1 MWAGTL
7 WWDFL
12 LNTWFAAF
20 SHCINVSSWFRH
32 LKFFGWYPF
41 WISILGS
48 QWCSVCLVK
57 KKIEKKNVFQL
68 IMGHLCASGQSDRW
82 TQVVRVVYLLS
93 YTVRSAGDV
102 EHVDFPKGNAIHSF
116 VLSSAGSALLGWVCR
131 TCASSSD
138 VRCHFSG
145 RRGHRKR
152 YQGVFLRHSGYFS
165 CYIFCTCFVE
175 VRCKSEVCICIFT
188 VISLFTYSN
197 K

>member
-57 KKIEKKNVFQL
+57 KKNWKEKCFLTDN
-68 IMGHLCASGQSDRW
+68 GTSLCFW
-82 TQVVRVVYLLS
+82 
-93 YTVRSAGDV
+93 TVRQMNSGGACCLFAFV
-102 EHVDFPKGNAIHSF
+102 HSPQCR
-116 VLSSAGSALLGWVCR
+116 GCR
-131 TCASSSD
+131 TRGFPQRKCNPQLCSEQCWLCIAGLSLQDLCFQQWREVSLQWQERSQKK
-138 VRCHFSG
+138 VSRCVPTPLWLFFLLHFL
-145 RRGHRKR
+145 
-152 YQGVFLRHSGYFS
+152 YVFCG
-165 CYIFCTCFVE
+165 
-175 VRCKSEVCICIFT
+175 SEV
-188 VISLFTYSN
+188 
-197 K
+197 